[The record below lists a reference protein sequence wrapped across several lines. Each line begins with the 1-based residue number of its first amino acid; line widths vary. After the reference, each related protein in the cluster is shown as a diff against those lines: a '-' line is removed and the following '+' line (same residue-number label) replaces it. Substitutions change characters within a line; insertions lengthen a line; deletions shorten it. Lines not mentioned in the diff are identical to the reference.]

1 MSILNKI
8 RKISCPV
15 KQLMFKARLVLFLFI
30 SCIIVF
36 FSSVT
41 SSAEAWKKDDTIT
54 SNIVCLS
61 EETILEVARQDTISF
76 ENGASFVQ
84 ALLQQGRC
92 VSFMRPTEFQVD
104 KVLLTYKDHLKR
116 ETLILQIS
124 YIFSDNNPF
133 GFVIALQRP
142 SV

>member
-1 MSILNKI
+1 
-8 RKISCPV
+8 
-15 KQLMFKARLVLFLFI
+15 MFKARLVLFLFI

-36 FSSVT
+36 FSSVAG
-41 SSAEAWKKDDTIT
+41 SAQAWNKDDTII

-61 EETILEVARQDTISF
+61 EETILEVARQDSISF
-76 ENGASFVQ
+76 ENASSFVQ

-92 VSFMRPTEFQVD
+92 VSFMRPTEFTVED
-104 KVLLTYKDHLKR
+104 VFLTYKDYLKR
-116 ETLILQIS
+116 ETFILRIN

-133 GFVIALQRP
+133 GFVIALQKP

>member
-1 MSILNKI
+1 MVKGKI
-8 RKISCPV
+8 
-15 KQLMFKARLVLFLFI
+15 VLFLFI

-61 EETILEVARQDTISF
+61 EETILEVARQDSISF
-76 ENGASFVQ
+76 ENASSFVQ

-92 VSFMRPTEFQVD
+92 VSFMRPTEFTVED
-104 KVLLTYKDHLKR
+104 VFLTYKDYLKR
-116 ETLILQIS
+116 ETFILRIN

-133 GFVIALQRP
+133 GFVIALQKP

>member
-1 MSILNKI
+1 MSILNKK

-15 KQLMFKARLVLFLFI
+15 KQLMFKARIILFLFI

-41 SSAEAWKKDDTIT
+41 SSAKAWKKDDIIH

-61 EETILEVARQDTISF
+61 EETILEVARQDTISL
-76 ENGASFVQ
+76 ENASSFVQ

-104 KVLLTYKDHLKR
+104 KVFLTYKDHLKR
-116 ETLILQIS
+116 ETFILRIN

>member
-1 MSILNKI
+1 M
-8 RKISCPV
+8 RD
-15 KQLMFKARLVLFLFI
+15 MFKGKIVLFLFI

-36 FSSVT
+36 FSSVA
-41 SSAEAWKKDDTIT
+41 SSAQWIKGPGNWKKDDTIH

-61 EETILEVARQDTISF
+61 EETILEVARQDSISF

-92 VSFMRPTEFQVD
+92 ISFMRPTEFQVD
-104 KVLLTYKDHLKR
+104 KILLTYKDHLKR

-124 YIFSDNNPF
+124 YIFSDSNPF
-133 GFVIALQRP
+133 GFVIALQKP
-142 SV
+142 SI

>member
-1 MSILNKI
+1 MVKGKI
-8 RKISCPV
+8 
-15 KQLMFKARLVLFLFI
+15 VLFLFI

-41 SSAEAWKKDDTIT
+41 SSAASWNKDDTIV

-61 EETILEVARQDTISF
+61 EETILEVARQDSISF
-76 ENGASFVQ
+76 ENASSFVQ

-92 VSFMRPTEFQVD
+92 VSFMRPTKFTVEDVF
-104 KVLLTYKDHLKR
+104 LTYKDYLKR
-116 ETLILQIS
+116 ETFILRINH
-124 YIFSDNNPF
+124 IFSDNNPF
-133 GFVIALQRP
+133 GFVIALQKP

>member
-1 MSILNKI
+1 
-8 RKISCPV
+8 
-15 KQLMFKARLVLFLFI
+15 MFKARLVLFLFI
-30 SCIIVF
+30 SCIVVF

-76 ENGASFVQ
+76 ENASSFVQ

-116 ETLILQIS
+116 ETFILRIN

-133 GFVIALQRP
+133 GFTIALQRP
-142 SV
+142 TI